1 MSASLVVI
9 LYLISAV
16 LFIFALRGLS
26 HPKSARLGNILGIIG
41 MFIAVF
47 TTLMMKNVLSYVEI
61 GAAILIGGLIG
72 TIIALKIQ
80 MTALPQLVAAFH
92 SLVGLAAVLVAGAAF
107 YEPESFGIGREGLIP
122 VSSLVEMSI
131 GTLIG
136 AITFSGSVLAF
147 GKLQGTI
154 SGNPIVFKFQHFIN
168 AVIFLLLILLIIYF
182 VITQSIVIFWLLGC
196 PQFHN
201 TTELQFFLGYC
212 NCCCP
217 SIFNPT

>member
-41 MFIAVF
+41 MVIAIF
-47 TTLMMKNVLSYVEI
+47 TTLMMKSVLSYVEI
-61 GAAILIGGLIG
+61 GAAILIGGFIG

-107 YEPESFGIGREGLIP
+107 YEPESFGIGRGGLIP
-122 VSSLVEMSI
+122 ASSLIEMSI

-182 VITQSIVIFWLLGC
+182 VIT
-196 PQFHN
+196 
-201 TTELQFFLGYC
+201 
-212 NCCCP
+212 
-217 SIFNPT
+217 